1 MSRGKRTPESLN
13 PEEVRGELNR
23 VRSKYR
29 FRALIRS
36 TTYSLIVVAA
46 VAVLVA
52 TLWMPVLQT
61 FGDSMAPT
69 LDDGQIIISLKSG
82 EFEAGDIIAFY
93 YNNKILIKRLI
104 ATPGDWVNIDEDG
117 HVYVNGEQLH
127 EPYVRELSYG
137 YCDIQLPYQVPEE
150 RYFVMGDHR
159 SISMD
164 SRDSTVGC
172 VASEEIVGKIVFRV
186 WPLKDF
192 GTVNPH

>member
-82 EFEAGDIIAFY
+82 EFEVVIPFNENNVFAFFEVSSKY
-93 YNNKILIKRLI
+93 S
-104 ATPGDWVNIDEDG
+104 P
-117 HVYVNGEQLH
+117 
-127 EPYVRELSYG
+127 
-137 YCDIQLPYQVPEE
+137 
-150 RYFVMGDHR
+150 
-159 SISMD
+159 
-164 SRDSTVGC
+164 
-172 VASEEIVGKIVFRV
+172 
-186 WPLKDF
+186 
-192 GTVNPH
+192 